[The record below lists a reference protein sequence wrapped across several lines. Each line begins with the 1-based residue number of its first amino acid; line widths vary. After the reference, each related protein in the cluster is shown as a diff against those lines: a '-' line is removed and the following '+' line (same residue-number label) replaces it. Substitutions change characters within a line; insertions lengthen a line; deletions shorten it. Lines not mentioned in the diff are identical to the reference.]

1 MAAPGN
7 PADDELAPPPRAGIR
22 GRHLW
27 AAAALSVCAA
37 VALFPDI
44 VFEIDRFTPF
54 AQLVSLRPFTAA
66 GLAVLGM
73 VFGVAALRYR
83 PCWPFAAGLLV
94 VAVAGAA
101 TVLPRAI
108 AAPTPATGSRSL
120 TVMAF
125 NAFNGGAD
133 VGAVAALIRVE
144 RPDIVSLVEAGG
156 RYRARLAPLVE
167 PLGYRLYPSTSRR
180 GGEEVSGVT
189 AVVAAGLGDVRAEVV
204 GRGMPFPSVQ
214 VTGGNLGDLR
224 FLAFHSVA
232 PRRGDVPQWRSDLA
246 RLPAWCA
253 GSSPAIVAGDFNAT
267 LDNST
272 FRTAT
277 AGCTDAAAQRG
288 DGLVPTWPTWLPD
301 WIGPQIDHV
310 LVTPAIAAE
319 TFEVREIPG
328 SDHRAVITRLA
339 LPAATTS
346 SSS

>member
-1 MAAPGN
+1 MR
-7 PADDELAPPPRAGIR
+7 DDELAPPARAAIR

-27 AAAALSVCAA
+27 SAMVLSVCAA

-54 AQLVSLRPFTAA
+54 AQLVSLRPFTTA
-66 GLAVLGM
+66 GLGLAAIAVAA
-73 VFGVAALRYR
+73 AALRYR
-83 PCWPFAAGLLV
+83 MFRPLAAGLVV
-94 VAVAGAA
+94 VALAGAA
-101 TVLPRAI
+101 TVLPRAVP
-108 AAPTPATGSRSL
+108 APAPASGSGSRAL

-133 VGAVAALIRVE
+133 VNAVAALVRVE

-167 PLGYRLYPSTSRR
+167 PLGYRLYPSSSRR

-189 AVVAAGLGDVRAEVV
+189 AVVAAGLGNVRAEVV

-214 VTGGNLGDLR
+214 LTGGNLGDLR

-253 GSSPAIVAGDFNAT
+253 GSTPAIVAGDFNAT

-272 FRTAT
+272 FRSAI
-277 AGCTDAAAQRG
+277 AGCTDAAAGRG

-310 LVTPAIAAE
+310 LVTPGIVAE
-319 TFEVREIPG
+319 TFGVREIPG
-328 SDHRAVITRLA
+328 SDHRAVITRLI
-339 LPAATTS
+339 LPTATAS

>member
-1 MAAPGN
+1 MD
-7 PADDELAPPPRAGIR
+7 PADDGELAPPRAGIR

-27 AAAALSVCAA
+27 AAALSVCAA
-37 VALFPDI
+37 VSLFPDI

-54 AQLVSLRPFTAA
+54 AQLVSLRPFTTA
-66 GLAVLGM
+66 GLGLLAVA
-73 VFGVAALRYR
+73 FAVAAVRYR
-83 PCWPFAAGLLV
+83 WCRPFAAGLLV

-108 AAPTPATGSRSL
+108 PAPAPAPGSRSL

-133 VGAVAALIRVE
+133 VDAVAALIRVE

-156 RYRARLAPLVE
+156 RYRASLAPLVE
-167 PLGYRLYPSTSRR
+167 PLGYRLYPSTRR

-189 AVVAAGLGDVRAEVV
+189 AVVSTGLGDVRTEA
-204 GRGMPFPSVQ
+204 GSGMPFPWVQ
-214 VTGGNLGDLR
+214 VTGGGLGDLR

-232 PRRGDVPQWRSDLA
+232 PRRGYVPQWRSDLA
-246 RLPAWCA
+246 QLPTWCA
-253 GSSPAIVAGDFNAT
+253 GSTPAIVAGDFNAT

-272 FRTAT
+272 FRRAT
-277 AGCTDAAAQRG
+277 AGCTDAAAGRG

-310 LVTPAIAAE
+310 LATPAISAE

-346 SSS
+346 ASS